1 MMRLISVRSKVLRTH
16 FATHVIMR
24 ASAMRRALSSSSR
37 AFSPL
42 LPNPALTHVLERMKI
57 IDNASSPCLRI
68 YPTALEEGMFSFGRV
83 GAPGP
88 RVLLAL
94 DHPAF
99 GKNLPIKLADIHA
112 AYYDRVAPN
121 AETGADVVLCEPS
134 RSVLR
139 RLELVEHLSPEA
151 VKLGTKGHIIP
162 GVVEWTY
169 EDAARSDCYGGWPCF
184 ALVPTTPCRLLRFDV
199 KFMWPAAIPDVQVSA
214 ASVWAGEATFAP
226 DVVFLRFGTPVDGE
240 TTLKQIGMWAEA
252 GDAVEVSIGRGDGKE
267 AVRVPVRFEAAY
279 AREGQR
285 AAQETVHNR
294 RPLGEA
300 AEEMRQA
307 VIGASALGVVVFGLV
322 FWNRFRYNR
331 EIDGLRTELSSGDL
345 TMEERAAKTKRW
357 NELQMK
363 LYSVKTGGRQEV
375 AYDRFEPVPQPPE
388 EPQPL
393 DRLGSSLQQDVG
405 DRLRKGR
412 W

>member
-1 MMRLISVRSKVLRTH
+1 
-16 FATHVIMR
+16 
-24 ASAMRRALSSSSR
+24 SSSR

-199 KFMWPAAIPDVQVSA
+199 K
-214 ASVWAGEATFAP
+214 
-226 DVVFLRFGTPVDGE
+226 
-240 TTLKQIGMWAEA
+240 
-252 GDAVEVSIGRGDGKE
+252 
-267 AVRVPVRFEAAY
+267 
-279 AREGQR
+279 
-285 AAQETVHNR
+285 
-294 RPLGEA
+294 
-300 AEEMRQA
+300 
-307 VIGASALGVVVFGLV
+307 
-322 FWNRFRYNR
+322 
-331 EIDGLRTELSSGDL
+331 
-345 TMEERAAKTKRW
+345 
-357 NELQMK
+357 
-363 LYSVKTGGRQEV
+363 
-375 AYDRFEPVPQPPE
+375 
-388 EPQPL
+388 
-393 DRLGSSLQQDVG
+393 
-405 DRLRKGR
+405 
-412 W
+412 

>member
-1 MMRLISVRSKVLRTH
+1 
-16 FATHVIMR
+16 
-24 ASAMRRALSSSSR
+24 
-37 AFSPL
+37 
-42 LPNPALTHVLERMKI
+42 
-57 IDNASSPCLRI
+57 
-68 YPTALEEGMFSFGRV
+68 MFSFGRV

-214 ASVWAGEATFAP
+214 ASVLAGEATFAP
-226 DVVFLRFGTPVDGE
+226 DVVFLRFGTPVGGE